1 MSMLHPTRFIHTL
14 AAALLGWVMCSAA
27 GATIVQ
33 VETPVGSFQI
43 KLLDTEAPVT
53 VENFLNYFNDGD
65 YENSFIHR
73 SVINFVIQGGGFTF
87 NEDGLPD
94 DNNLIL
100 SVPQDPPIPN
110 EFGLANTRGTV
121 AMAKI
126 PGDADSATSQWFVNV
141 RDNHALDLD
150 NGGFTVFGSVLGNG
164 MDVVDAITALD
175 ISQGLLFPNLP
186 VIDFNPATDE
196 DGFLG
201 AENLVF
207 TDMSLVSTD
216 DLPFMI
222 NEGIDGAWENPFT
235 DGQGIVFDVVDNENS
250 NIVSAAWFT
259 YDTELPPDDELD
271 GFGSKQHRWFTLLG
285 GFTPGSNT
293 ASLDIQLPSAGLFN
307 DPKTVTRGEPVGAAT
322 VTFFDCFNGQFTFEF
337 FGDDQ
342 PSGVFAIKR
351 ITAAPFCE
359 MLTAPPES
367 PPAE

>member
-1 MSMLHPTRFIHTL
+1 MSMIHSTRFTHTL
-14 AAALLGWVMCSAA
+14 AAALLGWVMCSDAD
-27 GATIVQ
+27 ATIVQ
-33 VETPVGSFQI
+33 VDTPVGSFQI
-43 KLLDTEAPVT
+43 KLLDTVAPIT
-53 VENFLNYFNDGD
+53 VDNFLNYLNDGD

-73 SVINFVIQGGGFTF
+73 SVVNFVVQGGGFTF
-87 NEDGLPD
+87 NVDGQPD

-100 SVPQDPPIPN
+100 SVPLDPPIPN

-126 PGDADSATSQWFVNV
+126 PGDPDSATSQWFVNV

-164 MDVVDAITALD
+164 MDVVNAINDAD
-175 ISQGLLFPNLP
+175 INSGLLFPNLP
-186 VIDFNPATDE
+186 IIGSDTDGDDFIGE
-196 DGFLG
+196 
-201 AENLVF
+201 ENLIF
-207 TDMSLVSTD
+207 TDFSVVNTE
-216 DLPFMI
+216 DLPFVI

-250 NIVSAAWFT
+250 NVVSAAWFT

-285 GFTPGSNT
+285 EFTPGSNT
-293 ASLDIQLPSAGLFN
+293 ATLDIRLPSAGVFN
-307 DPKTVTRGEPVGAAT
+307 DPKTVTRGDPVGAAT
-322 VTFFDCFNGQFTFEF
+322 VTFFDCFNGQFSFEF

-359 MLTAPPES
+359 MLTAPEP